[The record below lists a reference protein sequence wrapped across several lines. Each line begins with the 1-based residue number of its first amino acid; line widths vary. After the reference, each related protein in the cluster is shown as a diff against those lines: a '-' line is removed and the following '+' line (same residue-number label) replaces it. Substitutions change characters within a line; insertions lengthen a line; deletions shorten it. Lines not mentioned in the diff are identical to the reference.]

1 LIVYSFSLLV
11 PAVELLASFRLIG
24 IYPIK
29 TSARS
34 KNITSG
40 SKGASFKSLL
50 ARYKGKR
57 GALIPLLQKTQGLFG
72 YLPEEALRRIAEN
85 RGLSLAHVY
94 GVATFYGQFRLT
106 PTGRNIITV
115 CHGTAC
121 HVAGAERISEAIERE
136 LGIKTG
142 GTTSDLRFT
151 LCDAACLGC
160 CSLSPVVM
168 INKTVY
174 GKLTPAK
181 IPAILKKYR

>member
-1 LIVYSFSLLV
+1 LS
-11 PAVELLASFRLIG
+11 P
-24 IYPIK
+24 
-29 TSARS
+29 
-34 KNITSG
+34 
-40 SKGASFKSLL
+40 
-50 ARYKGKR
+50 YKGRR
-57 GALIPLLQKTQGLFG
+57 GSLIPLLQNTQEIFG
-72 YLPEEALRRIAEN
+72 YLTEKALRTIAES
-85 RGLSLAHVY
+85 RGISLAHVY

-106 PTGRNIITV
+106 PIGKNVITV

-142 GTTSDLRFT
+142 DTTPDHRFT

-181 IPAILKKYR
+181 IPAILKKFS